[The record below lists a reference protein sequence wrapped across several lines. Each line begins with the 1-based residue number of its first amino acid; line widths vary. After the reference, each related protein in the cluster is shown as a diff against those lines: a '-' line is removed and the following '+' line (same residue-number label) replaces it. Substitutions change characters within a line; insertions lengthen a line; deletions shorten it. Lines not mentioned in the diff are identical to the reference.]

1 MPRSTHSVNTP
12 DQRGETVPATRAL
25 SAPVYADGEVS
36 AGDKQRIDALV
47 KLASDPKQLQSAE
60 AVAAR
65 KLLDFDG
72 EVFPSD
78 GCAITLSVLLQNA
91 GIALQDTFMAID
103 LGRLLERDRHWE
115 RIDIGQQQAGD
126 VGSTCGTVPNHGTD
140 HIYLVLRPVN
150 NDEMIVADNQAR
162 EPHFRFASGQGGKTP
177 TRYFLRATAS

>member
-1 MPRSTHSVNTP
+1 
-12 DQRGETVPATRAL
+12 
-25 SAPVYADGEVS
+25 
-36 AGDKQRIDALV
+36 LV